1 MDTSQLKRYAVQARR
16 DFRVAVSARAKRM
29 GVSDSGVQQYS
40 VKGDLLII
48 GEQTFPKDYKSAFD
62 KLYSEVAAKGFQHVI
77 DETAYTWFNRFV
89 AIRFMELHDY
99 FPHGLRVLSSTDE
112 DLTPQIL
119 RNPTQLSFT
128 HSFNKKLAKEL
139 FEAGN
144 KEEELYRMVL
154 IAQCN
159 ELNSIMPFLF
169 ERVSDLSE
177 ILLPDNLL
185 ASDSIIRK
193 LVSEIEESAWSTGV
207 EIIGWIYQ
215 YYISEKKDEV
225 IGKVVKSE
233 DIPAATQLFTPNWI
247 VKYLVQNSVGAYWL
261 GTYPDSALVS
271 KMEYYIRPAEQ
282 EPEVIAELK
291 KITPTEIDPET
302 ITVLD
307 PACGS
312 GHILVEAYDVLKE
325 IYLER
330 GYRPREIPR
339 LILEKNLFGLDIDG
353 RAAQLACFAL
363 LMKARADDRSI
374 FSADRPV
381 KLNVLEIVETDFNI
395 DQAVQALTKGKN
407 VSIEQ
412 VEMPF
417 MAKPTQGQL
426 SLADPGTLSPAD
438 LREFL
443 ELFREAKT
451 FGSLITVP
459 DSIQGKVAGITAIAG
474 KFNRSGDIFE
484 QMYGRG
490 VLRLCEQA
498 KILGE
503 LFDVVLANPP
513 YLSKGNMV
521 SPLGNLAESN
531 FSAGKE
537 NLCAC
542 FILRI
547 EKLLKPARYAGLI
560 TLQTWMFTTRYKNLR
575 THIIHELHLKS
586 LLQLDAG
593 AFNDISGEVVQTCA
607 FVFSTPSSKKYNAS
621 YFSLIDGSSEQ
632 KRLRFIEALEQS
644 DFFRTS
650 LVEFAH
656 VQESPFS
663 YWLSDELRQ
672 LLHNPSTL
680 AEIGAEPRIG
690 IQTGDNES
698 FLRFWYEVDI
708 RNCSFT
714 PPGQLCVP
722 HESSPRWF
730 PLNKGGENVRWY
742 SSFPYVIDWFDNG
755 KNIKA
760 DKQNKLNKGL
770 IEKKNSQCWNS
781 EFYFRSGVT
790 WTRMSSGSFQVRH
803 LPDGYLFDTTA
814 PTIFVETDKSFAIMG
829 LLNSVVLYELARALN
844 PTLSFQSGDLKR
856 LPIILP
862 DQLSEA
868 TRVVEELVAIA
879 QRDSKKAETSW
890 EYDFSPLDNRSVS
903 ISSSYSK
910 YASEQCEQFEQLAR
924 LEETNNELYLKRY
937 GLASRRTSTID
948 RSTIAFQHP
957 QLETDIKRF
966 LSYVIGCT
974 LGRYS
979 LDAPGL
985 IYANSS
991 NIGFDPTRYIK
1002 FPADSDGVVPI
1013 LDYPWFTDDITTR
1026 FREFL
1031 IACWSED
1038 TLVENM
1044 QFVADA
1050 LEPKRGE
1057 TPEETIRRYFCDDF
1071 FKNHLKMYKK
1081 RPIYWLF
1088 SSGKEKAFQALVY
1101 LHRYNDQTLS
1111 KMRTDYV
1118 LLLQGKMANEEKRL
1132 DSQAESSSSPAERNR
1147 YKKELEKL
1155 KKKQAELRKFDELL
1169 HHYADKRISLD
1180 LDDGVKLNYGKFG
1193 ALLSEVKQVT
1203 GGKEDE

>member
-1 MDTSQLKRYAVQARR
+1 MDTGQLKKYAVQARR
-16 DFRVAVSARAKRM
+16 DFRDAVSARAKRI
-29 GVSDSGVQQYS
+29 GVSDSNVQQYS

-48 GEQTFPKDYKSAFD
+48 GEQTFPKDYKAAFD
-62 KLYSEVAAKGFQHVI
+62 ALYREVAAKGFEQVI

-89 AIRFMELHDY
+89 ALRFMELHDY

-112 DLTPQIL
+112 DPTPQIL

-128 HSFNKKLAKEL
+128 HSFNKKLAQEL

-159 ELNSIMPFLF
+159 ELNLIMPFLF

-177 ILLPDNLL
+177 LLLPDNLL

-193 LVSEIEESAWSTGV
+193 LVSEIEEGEWSTGV

-215 YYISEKKDEV
+215 YYISERKDEV
-225 IGKVVKSE
+225 IGSVVKSE

-261 GTYPDSALVS
+261 GTYPDSPLKS
-271 KMEYYIRPAEQ
+271 KMEYYITPAEQ

-291 KITPTEIDPET
+291 KITPTEINPET

-339 LILEKNLFGLDIDG
+339 LILEKNLFGLDIDC
-353 RAAQLACFAL
+353 RAAQLASFAL

-374 FSADRPV
+374 FSADHPV

-395 DQAVQALTKGKN
+395 DQAVQSLTKGKN

-426 SLADPGTLSPAD
+426 PLAAPGTLSPTE

-443 ELFREAKT
+443 ELFKDAKT

-459 DSIQGKVAGITAIAG
+459 DSIKGKVAGIRTIAE

-484 QMYGRG
+484 QMYGRR

-498 KILGE
+498 LILGKH
-503 LFDVVLANPP
+503 FDAVIANPP
-513 YLSKGNMV
+513 YMGSKFYN
-521 SPLGNLAESN
+521 SNLKTFIATYYSESK
-531 FSAGKE
+531 ADLYG
-537 NLCAC
+537 C
-542 FILRI
+542 FTSRA
-547 EKLLKPARYAGLI
+547 LKITKPGGYASLI
-560 TLQTWMFTTRYKNLR
+560 TIPNWMFLSTFEDFRRL
-575 THIIHELHLKS
+575 ILHNAVISS
-586 LLQLDAG
+586 LVHNGRGVFGSDFG
-593 AFNDISGEVVQTCA
+593 SCA
-607 FVFSTPSSKKYNAS
+607 FVLQAFQSKRFKGIFRRLFAAQGEVNSNSELST
-621 YFSLIDGSSEQ
+621 YFHSAKNLLASSEQ
-632 KRLRFIEALEQS
+632 LDLIPGTPIAYWVTDGLRRIFKDSSALSDIAEPRQGMATADNTRFLRCWWEVSHLKIGFSFGSREEALESNRKWFPYNKGGDFRKWYGNNQFVVNWEKDGYEIRNFADETGYIRSRAQNTEFFFRPGITWTFVSSSKFGVRMSDRGFLFDVGGSSLFPAEQDIEFLLGLLCSTISYEALKATNPTLNFQVGNVGQIPVARGISDKVRSDVVTTVNKAVRLSKEDWDEFETSWGFQETPLVIDNEKCKLLSSAFLAYVNRKNANTEALRSLETNNNLLFIEAYGLEQE
-644 DFFRTS
+644 
-650 LVEFAH
+650 L
-656 VQESPFS
+656 SP
-663 YWLSDELRQ
+663 
-672 LLHNPSTL
+672 
-680 AEIGAEPRIG
+680 
-690 IQTGDNES
+690 
-698 FLRFWYEVDI
+698 EV
-708 RNCSFT
+708 
-714 PPGQLCVP
+714 
-722 HESSPRWF
+722 
-730 PLNKGGENVRWY
+730 
-742 SSFPYVIDWFDNG
+742 
-755 KNIKA
+755 
-760 DKQNKLNKGL
+760 
-770 IEKKNSQCWNS
+770 
-781 EFYFRSGVT
+781 
-790 WTRMSSGSFQVRH
+790 
-803 LPDGYLFDTTA
+803 
-814 PTIFVETDKSFAIMG
+814 
-829 LLNSVVLYELARALN
+829 
-844 PTLSFQSGDLKR
+844 
-856 LPIILP
+856 
-862 DQLSEA
+862 
-868 TRVVEELVAIA
+868 
-879 QRDSKKAETSW
+879 
-890 EYDFSPLDNRSVS
+890 
-903 ISSSYSK
+903 
-910 YASEQCEQFEQLAR
+910 SEQEITLHR
-924 LEETNNELYLKRY
+924 PN
-937 GLASRRTSTID
+937 
-948 RSTIAFQHP
+948 
-957 QLETDIKRF
+957 QLEDLQSY
-966 LSYVIGCT
+966 LSYATGCI

-979 LDAPGL
+979 LGKPGL
-985 IYANSS
+985 AYAHAG
-991 NIGFDPTRYIK
+991 NIGFNSDNYVR

-1031 IACWSED
+1031 IACWGED
-1038 TLVENM
+1038 TLEENM
-1044 QFVADA
+1044 KFVADS

-1101 LHRYNDQTLS
+1101 MHRYNEQTLS

-1118 LLLQGKMANEEKRL
+1118 LPLQGKMSNEEKRL

-1180 LDDGVKLNYGKFG
+1180 LDDGVKVNYGKFG
-1193 ALLSEVKQVT
+1193 ALLAEVKQIT
-1203 GGKEDE
+1203 GGNEE